1 MAGPNACNSIRSRL
15 SQLASALFVA
25 KIHRIFK
32 KASHETQDASFDAP
46 RRLDLERDD
55 VLPSAAGNAGWT
67 FNTEWNKH
75 WKNMLAVV
83 SLVIEIV
90 ISQVQDQRAIGHIG
104 WICTRDH
111 LKMQS
116 I

>member
-25 KIHRIFK
+25 KIHGIFK
-32 KASHETQDASFDAP
+32 TASHETQDASFDAP

-67 FNTEWNKH
+67 FNTAGVELTALE
-75 WKNMLAVV
+75 KNGR
-83 SLVIEIV
+83 SCITC
-90 ISQVQDQRAIGHIG
+90 H
-104 WICTRDH
+104 
-111 LKMQS
+111 
-116 I
+116 